1 MTGSAHHDVP
11 PRAVAVIGAGP
22 AGLVVARWLSARGF
36 EPVLLEAADRLGGQ
50 WNAASPLSGTWPG
63 MCTNTSRIMT
73 SFSDLDHVEGTP
85 VYPGREDVRVYL
97 ERYAELFG
105 LTARIRFRT
114 RVEEVG
120 KAEGGG
126 WLVRSSHDGEV
137 RTERYA
143 RVVVA
148 TGRYVASSIPPVP
161 GLDGFAGVLGVVH
174 SSEYDGGLAYR
185 GKDVLVAG
193 CSISALEIAS
203 DIALSGA
210 RSVTACCRRQRYI
223 VPKLLAG
230 VPADHVVFTR
240 AAALADERLPP
251 DALAAG
257 LKATVM
263 RFAGSPEQYG
273 ATAPDENVFVA
284 GLSQSQSFLPLVAEG
299 RIAVRPWIDGID
311 GRMVRFVDGSTRDFD
326 AILFGTGYRHSLP
339 FLAPDIVDSLGLDDT
354 HIDLCDHTFHPGL
367 DGLAFV
373 GFYDVIGPAYPVI
386 ELQAR
391 WIAYSW
397 AGILPAPSPQELVA
411 GLALC
416 QARRGGPQ
424 SIIMHDL
431 AILFARRAGVEP
443 DLERHPDLERALLF
457 GPLSPISFRLEGPDS
472 LADAPVRTAA
482 VAAAFGA
489 IRTPEMTAEERGLRD
504 LVRTAGRQS
513 PAPATS
519 G

>member
-1 MTGSAHHDVP
+1 MYDTAACDSD

-22 AGLVVARWLSARGF
+22 AGLAVARWLSAHGF
-36 EPVLLEAADRLGGQ
+36 EPILFEAADRLGGQ
-50 WNAASPLSGTWPG
+50 WNATSPLSATWPG
-63 MCTNTSRIMT
+63 MCTNTSRVMT
-73 SFSDLDHVEGTP
+73 SFSDLDHVEGIP
-85 VYPGREDVRVYL
+85 VYPGREDVQAYL
-97 ERYAELFG
+97 ERYAERFG

-126 WLVRSSHDGEV
+126 WRVRSNHEGEV
-137 RTERYA
+137 RTERYS

-161 GLDGFAGVLGVVH
+161 GLDGFAGALGVAH
-174 SSEYDGGLAYR
+174 SSQYDGGLAYR

-240 AAALADERLPP
+240 AAALADESLPSHV
-251 DALAAG
+251 LAAG
-257 LKATVM
+257 LKTTIM
-263 RFAGSPEQYG
+263 RVAGSPEQYG
-273 ATAPDENVFVA
+273 AMTPDENVFAA
-284 GLSQSQSFLPLVAEG
+284 GISQSQSFLPLVAEG
-299 RIAVRPWIDGID
+299 RIEVRPWIDGID
-311 GRMVRFVDGSTRDFD
+311 GHKVRFADGSTRGFD
-326 AILFGTGYRHSLP
+326 AILFGTGYRLSLP
-339 FLAPDIVDSLGLDDT
+339 FLAPDIVASLGLDDT
-354 HIDLCDHTFHPGL
+354 HIDLCDHTFHPDL
-367 DGLAFV
+367 DGLACV
-373 GFYDVIGPAYPVI
+373 GFYDIIGPAYPVI

-391 WIAYSW
+391 WVAYTW
-397 AGILPAPSPQELVA
+397 AGIVPAPSRQALAA

-424 SIIMHDL
+424 SVGMHDL

-457 GPLSPISFRLEGPDS
+457 GPLSPISFRLAGPDN
-472 LADAPVRTAA
+472 LADAPVRAA
-482 VAAAFGA
+482 AAAAAFGA
-489 IRTPEMTAEERGLRD
+489 IRSPEMTREERDFRD
-504 LVRTAGRQS
+504 LIGKAVR
-513 PAPATS
+513 
-519 G
+519 